1 LDLLGVDEDGR
12 LVVFELKRGELTRLA
27 VAQVLDYASSL
38 NGLETSDLSDRITE
52 MSGRG
57 GTEKL
62 ESFATWYEENYNE
75 ALADIGRPRMVLV
88 GLGVDAAAKRIVEFL
103 TQANL
108 DISLITFYGFRQN
121 GETFLARQVEVE
133 ARGPA
138 QVARASKAENQ
149 AKLRQRLQETGLEG
163 IYGALQT
170 TLERALGDEVSVWP
184 NAGGHTYYYPERTE
198 SGGATIRAYVGISV
212 PDNLRKVRKVQITL
226 QPRAAATIDRDL
238 LSRVAKRLGSEVTF
252 KPSGYAEIVIDTK
265 RPMQEFEDG
274 LSDLG
279 KEIQRIWETRKA
291 SLEGSIGAEQ

>member
-149 AKLRQRLQETGLEG
+149 AKLRQRLQETGLED
-163 IYGALQT
+163 IYGKLQT
-170 TLERALGDEVSVWP
+170 ILER
-184 NAGGHTYYYPERTE
+184 
-198 SGGATIRAYVGISV
+198 
-212 PDNLRKVRKVQITL
+212 
-226 QPRAAATIDRDL
+226 PRRRGFSL
-238 LSRVAKRLGSEVTF
+238 
-252 KPSGYAEIVIDTK
+252 AEC
-265 RPMQEFEDG
+265 
-274 LSDLG
+274 
-279 KEIQRIWETRKA
+279 
-291 SLEGSIGAEQ
+291 